1 MKTFRSIAA
10 GFVFAAIFTV
20 SAFAQTQP
28 VAPAKIGIINTAAF
42 DDKAGITKYVA
53 AATSLEAEFK
63 PVDAE
68 LQTMAAKIQALQKE
82 IQTLQTQATANPNVP
97 IKPETV
103 NAKVA
108 DYEKL
113 TREFKFKQEA
123 AKADYERREAIVMGP
138 IRQDIGRA
146 MQEFAKQKG
155 YAFILDAANLDKA
168 GLLLAFDEKY
178 NATAEF
184 ITFYNTR
191 PAGTATT
198 AAPK

>member
-1 MKTFRSIAA
+1 MKTLRSIAV
-10 GFVFAAIFTV
+10 GFVFAAIFAV
-20 SAFAQTQP
+20 SAFAQAQP
-28 VAPAKIGIINTAAF
+28 TAAKIGIINTTAF

-53 AATSLEAEFK
+53 AANALEVEFK

-68 LQTMAAKIQALQKE
+68 LRTMAAKIEALQKE
-82 IQTLQTQATANPNVP
+82 IQTLQAQAQANPTVP

-123 AKADYERREAIVMGP
+123 AKADYERREAIVLGP
-138 IRQDIGRA
+138 IRQDIGKR

-168 GLLLAFDEKY
+168 GLLLAFDDKY
-178 NATAEF
+178 NVTTEF
-184 ITFYNTR
+184 ITFYNTLA
-191 PAGTATT
+191 AGTAATT
-198 AAPK
+198 VPK

>member
-10 GFVFAAIFTV
+10 GFVFAAIFVV
-20 SAFAQTQP
+20 SAFAQAQP
-28 VAPAKIGIINTAAF
+28 AAPKIGIINTGAF
-42 DDKAGITKYVA
+42 DDKTGITKYVNA
-53 AATSLEAEFK
+53 ANSLEAEFK

-68 LQTMAAKIQALQKE
+68 LQTMATKIQSLQKE

-97 IKPETV
+97 IKPETI

-108 DYEKL
+108 EGEKL
-113 TREFKFKQEA
+113 AREFKFKQEE
-123 AKADYERREAIVMGP
+123 AKANYERREAVVLGP
-138 IRQDIGRA
+138 VRQDIGKA

-155 YAFILDAANLDKA
+155 YALILDAANLDKA

-178 NATAEF
+178 NVTAEF
-184 ITFYNTR
+184 IQFYNAR

-198 AAPK
+198 ATPK

>member
-1 MKTFRSIAA
+1 MKTFRSIAVS
-10 GFVFAAIFTV
+10 FVFAAIFAV
-20 SAFAQTQP
+20 SAFAQAQP
-28 VAPAKIGIINTAAF
+28 AATTKIGIINTGAF
-42 DDKAGITKYVA
+42 DDKTGITKYVNA
-53 AATSLEAEFK
+53 ANSLEAEFK

-68 LQTMAAKIQALQKE
+68 LRTMATKIETLQKE
-82 IQTLQTQATANPNVP
+82 IQSLQTQATANPNVP

-108 DYEKL
+108 DYEKM

-138 IRQDIGRA
+138 IRQDIGKA

-155 YAFILDAANLDKA
+155 YSFIFDAANLDKA
-168 GLLLAFDEKY
+168 GLILAFDEKF
-178 NATAEF
+178 NITTEF
-184 ITFYNTR
+184 ITFYNAR

-198 AAPK
+198 ATPK

>member
-1 MKTFRSIAA
+1 MKLFRSIIVS
-10 GFVFAAIFTV
+10 FVFAAIFAV
-20 SAFAQTQP
+20 SAFAQ
-28 VAPAKIGIINTAAF
+28 ALPATTKIGIINTAAF
-42 DDKAGITKYVA
+42 DGKTGITKYISA
-53 AATSLEAEFK
+53 ANSLEAEFK

-68 LQTMAAKIQALQKE
+68 LQTMATKIQTLQKE
-82 IQTLQTQATANPNVP
+82 IQTLQAQATANPNVP

-103 NAKVA
+103 NAKVT

-123 AKADYERREAIVMGP
+123 AKADYERREAVVMGP
-138 IRQDIGRA
+138 VRQDIGKA

-168 GLLLAFDEKY
+168 GLLLAFDEKFNATTEFIQFY
-178 NATAEF
+178 NA
-184 ITFYNTR
+184 R

-198 AAPK
+198 ATPK